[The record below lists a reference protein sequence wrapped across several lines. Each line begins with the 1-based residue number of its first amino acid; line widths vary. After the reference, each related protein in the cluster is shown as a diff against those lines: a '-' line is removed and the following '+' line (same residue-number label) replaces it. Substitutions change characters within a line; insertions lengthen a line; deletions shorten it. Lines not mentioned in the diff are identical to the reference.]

1 MERPL
6 SSPSSQRV
14 LRVSLAEQAF
24 KLGVGL
30 GSALQGACLRE
41 RLVSLDSRCG
51 STFDAKREASIKIE
65 DMVCMWNLS
74 SNKVGCVNRDLHS
87 SVGIR
92 R

>member
-1 MERPL
+1 M
-6 SSPSSQRV
+6 
-14 LRVSLAEQAF
+14 SLVEQAC

-30 GSALQGACLRE
+30 GSALLGACLRE
-41 RLVSLDSRCG
+41 SLVSLDGRCG

-65 DMVCMWNLS
+65 DMACMWNLS
-74 SNKVGCVNRDLHS
+74 SNKVGCVNRDLHW